1 MLPEYCQSGVVLQGL
16 REALPSLRGDVIG
29 CKTRKKNTGI
39 GLLDTSTGGLACNI
53 QIPGKFLSRQR
64 RRQEAECLA
73 HSSLGFVA
81 SDCEGR
87 LTAVSEKT
95 RWKTK
100 AELGG
105 SHVSWRPRNPSAPKV
120 DCARLVSR
128 ALIGQLRLP
137 ESFRGP

>member
-1 MLPEYCQSGVVLQGL
+1 MLQGL

-29 CKTRKKNTGI
+29 CKARKKNTGI

-53 QIPGKFLSRQR
+53 QTSGKFLSRQR
-64 RRQEAECLA
+64 PRQEAECLV

-87 LTAVSEKT
+87 LMAASEKT

-105 SHVSWRPRNPSAPKV
+105 LHVSWRPRNPSAPKV
-120 DCARLVSR
+120 HCVRLVRR
-128 ALIGQLRLP
+128 ALIGQLRSL